1 MNIDIFHESKSE
13 FRQNVSAINLGRHTR
28 QIKDVWV
35 DHLES
40 DSIAMSG
47 WTFSQIQHKIFF
59 KLYLIFASSQ
69 KVLRIR
75 YILLYENRNFKKN
88 RFSIIAFNHLI
99 FSAKY

>member
-1 MNIDIFHESKSE
+1 MNIDIFYESKSG
-13 FRQNVSAINLGRHTR
+13 FRQIASARNLGRHNR
-28 QIKDVWV
+28 QIKDVRV

-75 YILLYENRNFKKN
+75 YILLNENQNLKN
-88 RFSIIAFNHLI
+88 GFSIIAFNYLVL
-99 FSAKY
+99 SVQY